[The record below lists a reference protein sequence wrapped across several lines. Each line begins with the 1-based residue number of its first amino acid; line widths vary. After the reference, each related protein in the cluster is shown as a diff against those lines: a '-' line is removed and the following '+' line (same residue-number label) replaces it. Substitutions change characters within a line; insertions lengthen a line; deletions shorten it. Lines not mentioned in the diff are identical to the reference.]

1 MEQHDSCLQKETC
14 KVKLLKGDVFEVDVL
29 RGDLI
34 SVVKKKVAATNT
46 EFGAA
51 STMKLIFGG
60 RLLEDN
66 IRYLE
71 VQNQRHR
78 CSCGVVLAL
87 IVR

>member
-14 KVKLLKGDVFEVDVL
+14 KVKPLQGALFEVDVL

-34 SVVKKKVAATNT
+34 SVVKTKIKATNPQ
-46 EFGAA
+46 FGAD
-51 STMKLIFGG
+51 STMKLIFAG

-71 VQNQRHR
+71 YGIRDTDVL
-78 CSCGVVLAL
+78 VVLCS
-87 IVR
+87 R

>member
-14 KVKLLKGDVFEVDVL
+14 KVKPLHGALFEVDVL

-34 SVVKKKVAATNT
+34 SVVKTKIKATNP
-46 EFGAA
+46 ELGAG
-51 STMKLIFGG
+51 STMKLIFAG

-71 VQNQRHR
+71 YGIRDTDVL
-78 CSCGVVLAL
+78 VVLCS
-87 IVR
+87 R